1 MKSKKNGDLINVA
14 HQDDLDEVEAA
25 RLERAKARV
34 EAQPKK
40 KAPDVKVEEKNGLA
54 VATIDV
60 PAHTAEVPLAQSKV
74 DGVIS
79 ATVEAWHKVKGND
92 DAEFA
97 ACVAAFR
104 QDLINHA
111 EEVFRSGIVTEGD
124 TVMARFE
131 REVSNIKLR
140 EDDKKANAKG
150 A

>member
-1 MKSKKNGDLINVA
+1 MTKAKKNDEFINVA
-14 HQDDLDEVEAA
+14 KLDDLD
-25 RLERAKARV
+25 LAKAEKV
-34 EAQPKK
+34 EPVKEVKPVKVKK
-40 KAPDVKVEEKNGLA
+40 PDIVVEEKNGLA

-60 PAHTAEVPLAQSKV
+60 PAHTAEVPIASSKV
-74 DGVIS
+74 EGVIA

-97 ACVAAFR
+97 ACLAAHR

-111 EEVFRSGIVTEGD
+111 EEVFRSGIVQEGD

-140 EDDKKANAKG
+140 EDDKKAKAAK
-150 A
+150 AA